1 MEEWKYIEKL
11 NNELEVSNT
20 GKIRNSKSKKEL
32 KLYLDKQENEL
43 CVCYNKYHYVVKSEA
58 EKEYFGEFAPQRNLF
73 EKYGI

>member
-1 MEEWKYIEKL
+1 MEEWKYIEKS

-32 KLYLDKQENEL
+32 KLYLDKQKNEL
-43 CVCYNKYHYVVKSEA
+43 CVCYNK
-58 EKEYFGEFAPQRNLF
+58 F